1 MALVAGLAI
10 GAGCQF
16 AVNGLGGPDGVSDDL
31 GAGGG
36 MDLSGGEM
44 DLAMGGS
51 TDLAPARLRK
61 LIRIDPTAINSTLT
75 DFPVW
80 IDLTDSDVAAHA
92 QPDARDIHFMA
103 ADSATPLDYQ
113 IQSWQSPR
121 LQAWVRVPTLSASAA
136 TLIYIY
142 YGDPATAVAANPAG
156 VFQSGF
162 AAVWHLDDAAPATA
176 VADATGTH
184 PGNPSLNT
192 ATSATAQLGRGLA
205 FTGSTDSISFQNPLT
220 GSTAHTVSVWVNQP
234 TVNHTSPIVV
244 MGSAM
249 QDESRFFYAHH
260 TSPAV
265 AIGYYSD
272 DWLSSA
278 DIDGAG
284 WTLLHWVFEGANGK
298 NHLYRNGVEI
308 SGSPMTISNV
318 STTGTTGM
326 IGHAPEPT
334 YGNNMRLEGS
344 IDELRIA
351 TVARTAD
358 WIAAE
363 YANQS
368 APTLFYTVGAE
379 EPVP

>member
-1 MALVAGLAI
+1 M
-10 GAGCQF
+10 GA
-16 AVNGLGGPDGVSDDL
+16 S
-31 GAGGG
+31 
-36 MDLSGGEM
+36 GEM
-44 DLAMGGS
+44 DLAGGEADLATGGS
-51 TDLAPARLRK
+51 TDLAVARLRK

-80 IDLTDSDVAAHA
+80 IDLTDADLGAHA
-92 QPDARDIHFMA
+92 QADGRDIHFIA
-103 ADSATPLDYQ
+103 ADSTTPLDYQ
-113 IQSWQSPR
+113 IQSWQASR

-136 TLIYIY
+136 TLIYVY
-142 YGDPATAVAANPAG
+142 YGDPATAVTPNAAG

-184 PGNPSLNT
+184 PGSPSLST
-192 ATSATAQLGRGLA
+192 ATSATAQLGRGLS

-220 GSTAHTVSVWVNQP
+220 GSMPHTISVWVNQP
-234 TVNHTSPIVV
+234 TINHSSPIVV
-244 MGSAM
+244 MGTGM
-249 QDESRFFYAHH
+249 QDQARWLYAHH

-265 AIGYYSD
+265 AIGYYAD

-284 WTLLHWVFEGANGK
+284 WTLLHWVSEGANGK

-308 SGSPMTISNV
+308 TGSPMTI
-318 STTGTTGM
+318 TGVATMGTAGL
-326 IGHAPEPT
+326 IGHAPEPGF
-334 YGNNMRLEGS
+334 GNNMRLEAT

-351 TVARTAD
+351 TVARSAD

-368 APTLFYTVGAE
+368 SPNLFYTVGAQE
-379 EPVP
+379 GAP